1 MSGGELI
8 KVDNNLQENNNI
20 TWENNGEDFILNLGT
35 MRKAVVIRGYLN
47 QITGGLKVFSI
58 RNPEYFSISVASF
71 FPFSDNDY
79 ERKFSTPDE
88 CKEYAILKIREW
100 FKSIFI

>member
-8 KVDNNLQENNNI
+8 KVNNNLQENNNI
-20 TWENNGEDFILNLGT
+20 TWETHGEDVILNLGT
-35 MRKAVVIRGYLN
+35 MRKAIVIRGYLN
-47 QITGGLKVFSI
+47 QKTGGLKVFSV
-58 RNPEYFSISVASF
+58 RNPDYFSISVSSF

-79 ERKFSTPDE
+79 ERKFNNSYE
-88 CKEYAILKIREW
+88 CKEYAISKIREW